1 MMDWNDFQSTTYNL
15 AFSPVAFVD
24 NVGNAEIDGLE
35 LDATYKASDTLTL
48 SAYTVLNDPSLS
60 QDYYD
65 VSGALQANSGN
76 RLAYVPEI
84 SYVLGVDK
92 DFTML
97 NNPGYFSMDYSYTG
111 DRFTSQAN
119 TLKIPSYAIANMRF
133 GVESDNRSMELY
145 ITNMFD
151 TNGYQSRYDD
161 FGDIR
166 RTHARPRVLGLRFRY
181 RY

>member
-1 MMDWNDFQSTTYNL
+1 
-15 AFSPVAFVD
+15 
-24 NVGNAEIDGLE
+24 
-35 LDATYKASDTLTL
+35 
-48 SAYTVLNDPSLS
+48 
-60 QDYYD
+60 
-65 VSGALQANSGN
+65 
-76 RLAYVPEI
+76 
-84 SYVLGVDK
+84 
-92 DFTML
+92 
-97 NNPGYFSMDYSYTG
+97 
-111 DRFTSQAN
+111 
-119 TLKIPSYAIANMRF
+119 MRF